1 MFGETSPRPL
11 SNVARGKKKETSMWI
26 EIFKTGTWTSS
37 QGNTTTYNKDDLDAI
52 VAKFDPANKPPVT
65 VGHPEK
71 DTAPAFGWMK
81 ALKRVGEVL
90 KGDFEF
96 VPEFLELLKKGVY
109 KNRSIGLRNGAIAHV
124 AFLGGVAPAVK
135 GLEDI
140 KFSADEAETAYYDTN
155 LEKENV
161 MDEET
166 KKRLAQLE
174 AENAKMKADFAAA
187 QKENET
193 LKADKAKMES
203 EKRFSECETFCDS
216 LVSDGKVTPEMAKN
230 IKAAMKGLCDNE
242 ENFKKDGVI
251 DQMKAMYSGLPKM
264 EHLNDDIANK
274 KNAKQDA
281 EKTPTNYYGRSV
293 DEDSYALDQK
303 ITRIMEAQKVDY
315 NTAAT
320 MAIKEA

>member
-1 MFGETSPRPL
+1 
-11 SNVARGKKKETSMWI
+11 MWI

-37 QGNTTTYNKDDLDAI
+37 QGKTSTYTKEDLDAI

-71 DTAPAFGWMK
+71 DTTPAFGWMK

-90 KGDFEF
+90 VGDFDF

-203 EKRFSECETFCDS
+203 EKRYSECAAFCDS
-216 LVSDGKVTPEMAKN
+216 LVTDGKVTPEVAEN
-230 IKAAMKGLCDNE
+230 IKAVMQGLCDYE
-242 ENFKKDGVI
+242 DNFKKGGIVE
-251 DQMKAMYSGLPKM
+251 QMKAMYSGLPKM
-264 EHLNDDIANK
+264 EHLEGNKANK
-274 KNAKQDA
+274 QSAKKETQEEA
-281 EKTPTNYYGRSV
+281 PSYYGMPVNADRLV
-293 DEDSYALDQK
+293 LHERAKEIEAEEKISYS
-303 ITRIMEAQKVDY
+303 EAVKK
-315 NTAAT
+315 
-320 MAIKEA
+320 AIREG

>member
-1 MFGETSPRPL
+1 
-11 SNVARGKKKETSMWI
+11 MWI

-37 QGNTTTYNKDDLDAI
+37 QGKTSTYTKEDLDAI

-81 ALKRVGEVL
+81 SLKRVGEVL
-90 KGDFEF
+90 VGDFDF
-96 VPEFLELLKKGVY
+96 VPEFLELIKKGVY

-203 EKRFSECETFCDS
+203 EKRYSECAAFCDS
-216 LVSDGKVTPEMAKN
+216 LVTDGKVTPEVAEN
-230 IKAAMKGLCDNE
+230 IKAVMQGLCDYE
-242 ENFKKDGVI
+242 DNFKKGGIVE
-251 DQMKAMYSGLPKM
+251 QMKAMYSGLPKM
-264 EHLNDDIANK
+264 EHLEGNKANK
-274 KNAKQDA
+274 QSAKKETQEEA
-281 EKTPTNYYGRSV
+281 PSYYGMPVNADRLV
-293 DEDSYALDQK
+293 LHERAKEIEAEEKISYS
-303 ITRIMEAQKVDY
+303 EAVKK
-315 NTAAT
+315 
-320 MAIKEA
+320 AIREG